1 VKKIASQAATEIL
14 FRMKI
19 FLQSGGVV
27 EQFDF
32 PLCAFLI
39 LPNNDV
45 IYSRSN
51 ATGVQNP
58 AISGR
63 KV

>member
-1 VKKIASQAATEIL
+1 VKKITSQAVAEIL

-19 FLQSGGVV
+19 FLRTCSVV